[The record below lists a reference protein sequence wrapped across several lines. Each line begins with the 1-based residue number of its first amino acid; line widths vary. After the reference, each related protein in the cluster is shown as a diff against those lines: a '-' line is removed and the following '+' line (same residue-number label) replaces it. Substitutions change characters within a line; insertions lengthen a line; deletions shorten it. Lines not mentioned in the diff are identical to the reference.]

1 MRFLDQLKAR
11 ARRLKTDTLT
21 VWFAARDHRT
31 PWSARIVALLVTAYA
46 FSPIDL
52 IPDFVP
58 ILGYLDDLVII
69 PAGIML
75 AVRLI
80 PPEVLADARLRGEM
94 QTSKPVNW
102 WAGALILVIWLFVI
116 FLIGRAVL
124 PLILKKG

>member
-1 MRFLDQLKAR
+1 MKLLEQLRIR
-11 ARRLKTDTLT
+11 ARKIKTDTLAL
-21 VWFAARDHRT
+21 WFAARDPRT
-31 PWSARIVALLVTAYA
+31 PWSVRIVAILVTAYA

-69 PAGIML
+69 PAGIVL
-75 AVRLI
+75 AVKLI
-80 PPEVLADARLRGEM
+80 PTEVMAEARQKAEVR
-94 QTSKPVNW
+94 TARPVNW
-102 WAGALILVIWLFVI
+102 WAGGLILAVWFLLA